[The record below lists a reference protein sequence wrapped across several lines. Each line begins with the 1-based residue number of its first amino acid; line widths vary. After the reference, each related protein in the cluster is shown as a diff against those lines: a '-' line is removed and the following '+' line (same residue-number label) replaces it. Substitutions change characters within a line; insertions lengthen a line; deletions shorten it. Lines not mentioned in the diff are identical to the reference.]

1 MKKHLPLYLLFLAL
15 LGCASSSE
23 VGDVRRDVTTTYRDF
38 RSYKDATD
46 ARLSKLEKDMASL
59 SQGMRSVEEL
69 TRKQYL
75 DLSLAAESNNDKI
88 KTIMGKLD
96 ELDSQLRA
104 YWGETKGEL
113 KELKGPRGPG
123 VQQKDSS
130 ATSPANRGSRVNQA
144 NYDESYK
151 RAFDAFQ
158 KGQYEDSIRAFSEFV
173 QTYPDTPLVP
183 NARYWTGEAYM
194 NLKDPEKAIVSF
206 QEVID
211 KYPNSEKAP
220 RALLR
225 QAEAFGDLGD
235 KKSSTTL
242 LKRVIE
248 LYPKTDE
255 ARIAERL
262 LRNLGA

>member
-1 MKKHLPLYLLFLAL
+1 MKKSLPFCLLSLLL

-23 VGDVRRDVTTTYRDF
+23 VSDVRRDITTVYQDF
-38 RSYKDATD
+38 RSYKASTD
-46 ARLSKLEKDMASL
+46 ARLSKLEKDVSTL
-59 SQGMRSVEEL
+59 SQSVKSVEDL
-69 TRKQYL
+69 TRKQFL
-75 DLSLAAESNNDKI
+75 DLSMASESNDEKI
-88 KTIMGKLD
+88 KTILGRLD

-113 KELKGPRGPG
+113 KELKGVRSAGSTPQKKGPA
-123 VQQKDSS
+123 VPQ
-130 ATSPANRGSRVNQA
+130 GS
-144 NYDESYK
+144 YDELYK

-158 KGQYEDSIRAFSEFV
+158 KGQYEDAVRAFSDFV
-173 QTYPDTPLVP
+173 QAYPDTPLVP

-194 NLKDPEKAIVSF
+194 NLKDQEKAIVSF

-225 QAEAFGDLGD
+225 QAEAFGELGD

-248 LYPKTDE
+248 LYPKSDE

-262 LRNLGA
+262 LRNLGG

>member
-1 MKKHLPLYLLFLAL
+1 MKRHLPLYLLCLAL
-15 LGCASSSE
+15 LGCASTAE
-23 VGDVRRDVTTTYRDF
+23 VGDVRRDVTTVYRDF
-38 RSYKDATD
+38 RASKDSTD
-46 ARLSKLEKDMASL
+46 ARLSKLEKDMSSL
-59 SQGMRSVEEL
+59 NQSMRSLEEL
-69 TRKQYL
+69 TRKQFV
-75 DLSLAAESNNDKI
+75 DLSMSAESNDEKI
-88 KTIMGKLD
+88 KTILGKLD
-96 ELDSQLRA
+96 ELDSQLKA

-113 KELKGPRGPG
+113 KELRGTRPQGASPTNGPRAA
-123 VQQKDSS
+123 Q
-130 ATSPANRGSRVNQA
+130 TSRVNPANQA
-144 NYDESYK
+144 NYEELYK

-173 QTYPDTPLVP
+173 QTYPDTPLAP

-211 KYPNSEKAP
+211 KYPKSEKAP

-225 QAEAFGDLGD
+225 QAEAFGALGD

-262 LRNLGA
+262 LRNLGQ

>member
-1 MKKHLPLYLLFLAL
+1 MKKSLPFCLLSLLL

-23 VGDVRRDVTTTYRDF
+23 VGDVRRDITTVYQDF
-38 RSYKDATD
+38 RSYKASTD
-46 ARLSKLEKDMASL
+46 ARLSKLEKDVSAL
-59 SQGMRSVEEL
+59 SQSMRSVEEL
-69 TRKQYL
+69 TRKQFL
-75 DLSLAAESNNDKI
+75 DLSMSSESNDEKI
-88 KTIMGKLD
+88 KTILGRLD
-96 ELDSQLRA
+96 ELDSQLRT

-113 KELKGPRGPG
+113 KELKGVRSAGGAP
-123 VQQKDSS
+123 QK
-130 ATSPANRGSRVNQA
+130 RGSAAPQG
-144 NYDESYK
+144 NYDELYK

-158 KGQYEDSIRAFSEFV
+158 KGQYEDSVRAFSDFV
-173 QTYPDTPLVP
+173 QAYPDTPLVP

-194 NLKDPEKAIVSF
+194 NLKDQEKAIVSF

-248 LYPKTDE
+248 LYPKSDE

-262 LRNLGA
+262 LRNLGG

>member
-1 MKKHLPLYLLFLAL
+1 MKKHLPLYFLFLAL

-23 VGDVRRDVTTTYRDF
+23 VADVRRDVTTVYREF

-46 ARLSKLEKDMASL
+46 ARLSKLEKDMSALNQS
-59 SQGMRSVEEL
+59 MRSVEEL
-69 TRKQYL
+69 TRKQFV
-75 DLSLAAESNNDKI
+75 DLSMSAESNDEKI
-88 KTIMGKLD
+88 KNILGKLD

-113 KELKGPRGPG
+113 KELKGTKNSSPG
-123 VQQKDSS
+123 VPPKKAPVAPQ
-130 ATSPANRGSRVNQA
+130 G
-144 NYDESYK
+144 NYDEVYK

-158 KGQYEDSIRAFSEFV
+158 KGQYEDSIRAFSDFV
-173 QTYPDTPLVP
+173 QTYPDTPLAP
-183 NARYWTGEAYM
+183 NARYWMGEAYM

-225 QAEAFGDLGD
+225 QAEAFGALGD

-242 LKRVIE
+242 LKRVVE

-262 LRNLGA
+262 LRNLGQ

>member
-1 MKKHLPLYLLFLAL
+1 MKKSLPFCLLSLLL

-23 VGDVRRDVTTTYRDF
+23 VSDVRRDITTVYQDF
-38 RSYKDATD
+38 RSYKASTD
-46 ARLSKLEKDMASL
+46 ARLSKIEKDMSVL
-59 SQGMRSVEEL
+59 SQSMRSVEDL
-69 TRKQYL
+69 TRKQFL
-75 DLSLAAESNNDKI
+75 DLSMSQESNDEKI
-88 KTIMGKLD
+88 KTILGRLD
-96 ELDSQLRA
+96 ELDSQLRT

-113 KELKGPRGPG
+113 KELKGVRSAGGAPQKKGP
-123 VQQKDSS
+123 
-130 ATSPANRGSRVNQA
+130 ATPQGS
-144 NYDESYK
+144 YDESYK

-158 KGQYEDSIRAFSEFV
+158 KGQYEDSVRAFSDFV
-173 QTYPDTPLVP
+173 QAYPDTPLVP
-183 NARYWTGEAYM
+183 NARYWMGEAYM
-194 NLKDPEKAIVSF
+194 NLKDQEKAIVSF

-225 QAEAFGDLGD
+225 QAEAFGGLGD

-248 LYPKTDE
+248 LYPKSDE

-262 LRNLGA
+262 LRNLGG